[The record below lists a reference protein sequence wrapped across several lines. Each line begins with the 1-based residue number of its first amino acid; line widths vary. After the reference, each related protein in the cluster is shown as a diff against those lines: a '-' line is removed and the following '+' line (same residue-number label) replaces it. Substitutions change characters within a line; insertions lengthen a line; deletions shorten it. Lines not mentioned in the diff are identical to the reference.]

1 MNIYEKIFDRLAELH
16 MSQIEL
22 SRRTGIATSTISD
35 WRKKKINPQA
45 DKLVSICKALDMSL
59 VDLLCDETEMEQPV
73 QTDYLLDEKHII
85 EALRT
90 SDLETKRRVLRYFEL
105 LEICRDIN
113 KENDSKKIKRNVSVI
128 QDVDGNNIVM
138 INDIVFKGKRSVEW
152 SDVEKYLR
160 QYVGDFYQI
169 AETEDIIY
177 IGTDLP
183 DEYTGSNYTKHI
195 KGTIAKA
202 KANAAQA
209 IPEMIEIA
217 TSKTYEDNKKNK
229 HSRHAKNG
237 WYRYD
242 TRFALPVYDEN
253 GDIERYNVFSARLLI
268 RHASSG
274 KMYLYD
280 VLDIKKKRAS
290 PVRNNPYPVKTHFF
304 YEEIIHY
311 IGIVVNLIIRKFV
324 RRNGAT
330 FYHPRQRV

>member
-280 VLDIKKKRAS
+280 ILDIKKETSKS
-290 PVRNNPYPVKTHFF
+290 CQ
-304 YEEIIHY
+304 E
-311 IGIVVNLIIRKFV
+311 
-324 RRNGAT
+324 
-330 FYHPRQRV
+330 

>member
-1 MNIYEKIFDRLAELH
+1 MNIYEKIFARLEELH

-59 VDLLCDETEMEQPV
+59 VDLLCDEKVVEQSIE
-73 QTDYLLDEKHII
+73 TDFVSDSQHII
-85 EALRT
+85 ELFKN
-90 SDLETKRRVLRYFEL
+90 SDLETKRRLLRYFEL
-105 LEICRDIN
+105 IEICREIN
-113 KENDSKKIKRNVSVI
+113 QENESKNIKRNVSVI
-128 QDVDGNNIVM
+128 QDADGNNIVM
-138 INDIVFKGKRSVEW
+138 INDIAFKGKRSVEW

-160 QYVGDFYQI
+160 QYVGDIYRI

-183 DEYTGSNYTKHI
+183 DEYSGSNYTKHI

-202 KANAAQA
+202 KANAVQA

-217 TSKTYEDNKKNK
+217 TSKTFEDNKKNK

-242 TRFALPVYDEN
+242 TRFAVPVYDEN
-253 GDIERYNVFSARLLI
+253 GDVERYNVFSARLLI

-280 VLDIKKKRAS
+280 VLEIKKETSKS
-290 PVRNNPYPVKTHFF
+290 CQ
-304 YEEIIHY
+304 E
-311 IGIVVNLIIRKFV
+311 
-324 RRNGAT
+324 
-330 FYHPRQRV
+330 

>member
-1 MNIYEKIFDRLAELH
+1 MNIYERIFDRLEELH

-59 VDLLCDETEMEQPV
+59 ADMLCDEDKQTEPELV
-73 QTDYLLDEKHII
+73 DFITDEKYII
-85 EALRT
+85 ELFRN
-90 SDLETKRRVLRYFEL
+90 SELNIKKQIRRYFDL
-105 LEICRDIN
+105 IQICNEINRNNEKN
-113 KENDSKKIKRNVSVI
+113 KLSRNVSVI
-128 QDVDGNNIVM
+128 QDIDGNNIVV
-138 INDIVFKGKRSVEW
+138 INDIVFKGKRSIEW
-152 SDVEKYLR
+152 NDVEKYLR
-160 QYVGDFYQI
+160 QYVGEFYQI
-169 AETEDIIY
+169 VETEDIIY

-183 DEYTGSNYTKHI
+183 DEYAGSNYTKHI

-209 IPEMIEIA
+209 LPEMIEIA
-217 TSKTYEDNKKNK
+217 TSKTYEDNRKNK

-242 TRFALPVYDEN
+242 TRFALPVYDEK
-253 GDIERYNVFSARLLI
+253 GDIERYNIFSARLLI

-280 VLDIKKKRAS
+280 VLEIKKETSKS
-290 PVRNNPYPVKTHFF
+290 CQ
-304 YEEIIHY
+304 E
-311 IGIVVNLIIRKFV
+311 
-324 RRNGAT
+324 
-330 FYHPRQRV
+330 